1 MNIYEFFQKSV
12 DALQQYILI
21 HYDRQTWFK
30 QWVGLSDVGNYF
42 KSCEGSLGSP
52 YFHFE
57 WAGAAY
63 YHMAEN
69 WTLYRCP
76 RLYGR
81 RRREDMPGMRQSRA
95 VALAVD
101 EAYEYLHAHRIQH
114 PGAGAARQSPR
125 GWLAHLLRRTCI
137 RTQTSTSRLAWNA

>member
-30 QWVGLSDVGNYF
+30 QWVGLSDVGTYF

-76 RLYGR
+76 SCTVVG
-81 RRREDMPGMRQSRA
+81 EEKTCPECEVPA

-101 EAYEYLHAHRIQH
+101 EAYEYFIA
-114 PGAGAARQSPR
+114 
-125 GWLAHLLRRTCI
+125 
-137 RTQTSTSRLAWNA
+137 